1 MTSASQTFPEV
12 PQWLRERG
20 PYFKDKISED
30 FTSKIINIFI
40 LFFSMFV
47 LCKIMIL
54 PPQFQVKIDTF
65 GRFSTFIL

>member
-40 LFFSMFV
+40 LFFRCLFY
-47 LCKIMIL
+47 
-54 PPQFQVKIDTF
+54 VK
-65 GRFSTFIL
+65 

>member
-1 MTSASQTFPEV
+1 MTSASQIFPEV

-40 LFFSMFV
+40 LFFRCLFYV
-47 LCKIMIL
+47 KIMIL
-54 PPQFQVKIDTF
+54 PPQFQVKIDTL
-65 GRFSTFIL
+65 GSFSMFIL